1 MLAKLTS
8 RKFWT
13 AVTGIV
19 TSLILIFNSDE
30 NLIKLV
36 TGSIMMIADTV
47 IYIYSESIVDKETK
61 EKNDDNL

>member
-1 MLAKLTS
+1 MTVSA
-8 RKFWT
+8 
-13 AVTGIV
+13 IIIIEPV
-19 TSLILIFNSDE
+19 TSFIKFSSELKMR
-30 NLIKLV
+30 IKLV